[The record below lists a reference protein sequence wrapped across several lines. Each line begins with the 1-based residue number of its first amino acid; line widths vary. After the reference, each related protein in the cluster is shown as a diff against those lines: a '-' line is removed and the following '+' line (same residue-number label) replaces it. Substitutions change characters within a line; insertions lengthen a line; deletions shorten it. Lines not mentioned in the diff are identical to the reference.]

1 MRRHFKQQLEQNMRV
16 TQQKLDNVSQKTY
29 TSGREIRV
37 GEVVLFA
44 ILVEGG
50 NKEDFI
56 CLHEEE
62 LDDYEY
68 VGEGKDI
75 APKIRKKQVI

>member
-1 MRRHFKQQLEQNMRV
+1 MKEYFQKQFQQNAKV
-16 TQQKLDNVSQKTY
+16 TQEKLDKVTQKTY
-29 TSGREIRV
+29 SSGRAIKP
-37 GEVVLFA
+37 GDTILFA
-44 ILVEGG
+44 VLVESG
-50 NKEDFI
+50 KHEDFI

-68 VGEGKDI
+68 VGAGKDI